1 VPDKEVRVLGVG
13 EKFPVYSLVAN
24 VSARERGAFK
34 TITDRDYPGKWKVY
48 FFWPKDLDFTRV
60 TRNEIVEFGNLD
72 AEFKLFGT
80 QLLGGSIES
89 EFAHLA
95 WRNQD
100 EALRGS
106 PIPWLAD
113 TNRSLCGQ
121 LGILDEKEGVA
132 QRATFIVD
140 TCAVIRFVYVTE
152 LTISRDPAQVVRVLS
167 HLRKAGPLDGGPLG
181 IPRKSPP

>member
-1 VPDKEVRVLGVG
+1 MLGIG

-24 VSARERGAFK
+24 VSARQRGAFK
-34 TITDRDYPGKWKVY
+34 IITDRDYPGKWKVY
-48 FFWPKDLDFTRV
+48 FFWPKDFTRV
-60 TRNEIVEFGNLD
+60 TQNEIVKFGNLD
-72 AEFKLFGT
+72 AEFKRFGT

-140 TCAVIRFVYVTE
+140 TCGVVRFVYVTE
-152 LTISRDPAQVVRVLS
+152 LTISRDPAQVLRVLS
-167 HLRKAGPLDGGPLG
+167 DLLKARPVGDDGPLRDVA
-181 IPRKSPP
+181 